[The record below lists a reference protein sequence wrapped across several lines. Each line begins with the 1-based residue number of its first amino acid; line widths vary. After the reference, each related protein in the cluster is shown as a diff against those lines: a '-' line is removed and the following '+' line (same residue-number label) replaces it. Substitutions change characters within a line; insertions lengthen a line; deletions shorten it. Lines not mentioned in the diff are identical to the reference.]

1 MVKNNFNQGNG
12 TVSIGSIT
20 EGDNFQPN
28 GNNQF
33 EIIYTLFDNST
44 TPGTVQSVKS
54 YRLHDLIN
62 GYVVD
67 LTVLREGEPLVVVT
81 INGRANTNSPY
92 GLLYAILD
100 VSDFNSVPA
109 IISKKYF
116 AHPSGYNFY
125 PYSTVIDEGRD
136 VIYTCGHSDDIITS
150 SPVAWP

>member
-1 MVKNNFNQGNG
+1 
-12 TVSIGSIT
+12 
-20 EGDNFQPN
+20 
-28 GNNQF
+28 
-33 EIIYTLFDNST
+33 
-44 TPGTVQSVKS
+44 
-54 YRLHDLIN
+54 
-62 GYVVD
+62 
-67 LTVLREGEPLVVVT
+67 LVVVT

-150 SPVAWP
+150 SPVAWPNIGTDKSAFISRTDMNTWNIDFQFYNTSTSGADYDMF